1 MSAVGKMHAAGKMR
15 VVGETSAVVKM
26 HAAGEVTCL

>member
-1 MSAVGKMHAAGKMR
+1 MRAVGKMR